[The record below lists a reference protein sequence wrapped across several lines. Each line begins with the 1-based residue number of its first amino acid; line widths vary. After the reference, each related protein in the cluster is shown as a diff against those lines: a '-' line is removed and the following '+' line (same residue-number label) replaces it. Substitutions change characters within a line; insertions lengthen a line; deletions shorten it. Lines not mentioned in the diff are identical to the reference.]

1 MLLFILIFSEIQMSA
16 EYGNSRNTIIFGSF
30 LFQVQV
36 ILISV
41 FLRLVFAIHLCCLV
55 SGILYLSLL
64 LETWQELII
73 MNFNSYVVFHFA
85 TCLKF
90 ILHKKE

>member
-16 EYGNSRNTIIFGSF
+16 EYGNSRNTIIFGSL

-36 ILISV
+36 ILIFD

-55 SGILYLSLL
+55 
-64 LETWQELII
+64 
-73 MNFNSYVVFHFA
+73 
-85 TCLKF
+85 
-90 ILHKKE
+90 